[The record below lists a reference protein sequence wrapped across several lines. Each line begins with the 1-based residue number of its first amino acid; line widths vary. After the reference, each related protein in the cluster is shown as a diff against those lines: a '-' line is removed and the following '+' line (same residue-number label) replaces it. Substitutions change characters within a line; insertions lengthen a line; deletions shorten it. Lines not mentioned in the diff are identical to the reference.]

1 MLDHSNQSAVGDG
14 FINWKELINKLKKI
28 NCNLFIIEH
37 DDPQDYKNYINKS
50 LANLSSI

>member
-14 FINWKELINKLKKI
+14 FINWRELISKIKKT

-37 DDPQDYKNYINKS
+37 DDPKDYKNYINKS
-50 LANLSSI
+50 LTNLSSI